1 MIFFAISL
9 LIVKQNKLTLHS
21 QLIMQVFQSKILL
34 EQLRVLCQKS
44 NTFLQ
49 EQVLPLTLEQCSWQ
63 PNPKSW
69 SILQIFAHL
78 NASSNYYQNGIEKK
92 INEQSNTQ
100 PSETFVSSPLGR
112 ATWQQ
117 VKLGK
122 LRNTKRRIKSAKVFN
137 PIYFA
142 VDLKQEEISN
152 FSKNMQQLQEILQKA
167 ENINLRKVKLP
178 MAVSKFV
185 NLRLGDALM
194 FHVYH
199 IDRHMEQ
206 INQLLKHPKFPK

>member
-1 MIFFAISL
+1 
-9 LIVKQNKLTLHS
+9 
-21 QLIMQVFQSKILL
+21 MQVFQSKILL
-34 EQLRVLCQKS
+34 EQLRFLCERS
-44 NTFLQ
+44 NAFVQ
-49 EQVLPLTLEQCSWQ
+49 EHVQHLTSDQYHWK

-78 NASSNYYQNGIEKK
+78 NASSNYYQNGIINK
-92 INEQSNTQ
+92 INEHSDTK
-100 PSETFVSSPLGR
+100 PTETFVSSPLGR

-122 LRNTKRRIKSAKVFN
+122 LRNIKRRIKSARVFN

-142 VDLKQEEISN
+142 VELNQEEVVN
-152 FSKNMQQLQEILQKA
+152 FLKNIQQLKDLLKSA
-167 ENINLRKVKLP
+167 EQVNLRKIKLP

-185 NLRLGDALM
+185 NLRLGDALI

-206 INQLLKHPKFPK
+206 INKILNHPKFPK

>member
-1 MIFFAISL
+1 LYIQI
-9 LIVKQNKLTLHS
+9 
-21 QLIMQVFQSKILL
+21 IMQVFQSKILL
-34 EQLRVLCQKS
+34 EQLRVLCKKS
-44 NTFLQ
+44 NTFVQ
-49 EQVLPLTLEQCSWQ
+49 EQVLHLSFEQCNWQ

-100 PSETFVSSPLGR
+100 PTETFVSSPLGR

-122 LRNTKRRIKSAKVFN
+122 LRNVKRRIKSARVFN
-137 PIYFA
+137 PSYFA
-142 VDLKQEEISN
+142 VALNTEEIDVFLN
-152 FSKNMQQLQEILQKA
+152 NMRQLQEILQSA
-167 ENINLRKVKLP
+167 EQVNLRKIKLP

-199 IDRHMEQ
+199 IDRHIEQ
-206 INQLLKHPKFPK
+206 IDKILKNPKFPK